1 MTSTSVAEGP
11 TLTGARRFGVLIA
24 LCLAVLVL
32 GLDTTVLNVALP
44 TLASDLDASTSQL
57 QWMANS
63 YNLVLAALLLP
74 AGLLGDRYGR
84 RKIIA
89 IALTLFGAASLAC
102 GLADSAEGLIASRA
116 FLGVGAAMIVPV
128 ALSLITVLFRTE
140 EDRKKAI
147 GFFVVANSIGMP
159 LGPIVGGLLLD
170 HAGWQWIFFMNVP
183 IALIAALAVTLLVPE
198 SRSSRRPAIDW
209 LGIVLSSAGLASLVY
224 GVTKAGE
231 TSWTDGVTVLFL
243 GLAVVL
249 IAGFLLWQRR
259 TTRPLIELRLFHE
272 KTFTGGA
279 VLLTV
284 SVFAIFGLLFTMPQ
298 YFQGINGSD
307 ALHTGLKLLPFI
319 AGMTLGAKL
328 AEPVEA
334 KAGTRL
340 VVMAGFVV
348 MAVGFVLGAFTE
360 LGTGYGYTAIW
371 FVVVGFGLGCS
382 MPQAM
387 NAALGVLDPERAGT
401 GSGLL
406 QAFRQVGGTVGVAVL
421 GTVLNSVYR
430 SNVDTSG
437 LPAQAADAVEKG
449 LGGGLAV
456 ATKAG
461 SADLLSDVRDAFM
474 TSLNTTMW
482 VSAGIAVA
490 GAVLAAALMPKR
502 AAKPSREALMGVEK
516 QNA

>member
-1 MTSTSVAEGP
+1 M
-11 TLTGARRFGVLIA
+11 
-24 LCLAVLVL
+24 AVLVL

-44 TLASDLDASTSQL
+44 TLAADLDASTSQL

-74 AGLLGDRYGR
+74 AGLLGDRFGR

-102 GLADSAEGLIASRA
+102 ALSDSAGQLIGARA

-128 ALSLITVLFRTE
+128 ALSLITVLFPTE
-140 EDRKKAI
+140 VERKKAI

-170 HAGWQWIFFMNVP
+170 HAGWQWIFYLNVP
-183 IALIAALAVTLLVPE
+183 IALIAAIAVSLLVPE
-198 SRSSRRPAIDW
+198 TRSSRRPSIDW
-209 LGIVLSSAGLASLVY
+209 LGILLSSAGLASLVY

-231 TSWTDGVTVLFL
+231 TSWTDGTTVLFL
-243 GLAVVL
+243 ALAVVL
-249 IAGFLLWQRR
+249 LTVFLLWQRR
-259 TTRPLIELRLFHE
+259 NSDPLIELRLFGE
-272 KTFTGGA
+272 KVFTGGA

-284 SVFAIFGLLFTMPQ
+284 AVFAIFGLLFTMPQ

-319 AGMTLGAKL
+319 GGMTVGAKL

-334 KAGTRL
+334 KVGTRL
-340 VVMAGFVV
+340 VVMVGFLVMAAGFL
-348 MAVGFVLGAFTE
+348 LGAFTD
-360 LGTGYGYTAIW
+360 LGTGYGYTSIW

-401 GSGLL
+401 GSALL

-430 SNVDTSG
+430 HNVDTTG

-456 ATKAG
+456 ADKIG
-461 SADLLSDVRDAFM
+461 SADLLGDVRDAFM

-490 GAVLAAALMPKR
+490 GAVLAAVLMPKQ
-502 AAKPSREALMGVEK
+502 ATKASQEALMGIK
-516 QNA
+516 QDA

>member
-1 MTSTSVAEGP
+1 M
-11 TLTGARRFGVLIA
+11 
-24 LCLAVLVL
+24 
-32 GLDTTVLNVALP
+32 
-44 TLASDLDASTSQL
+44 
-57 QWMANS
+57 
-63 YNLVLAALLLP
+63 
-74 AGLLGDRYGR
+74 
-84 RKIIA
+84 
-89 IALTLFGAASLAC
+89 
-102 GLADSAEGLIASRA
+102 
-116 FLGVGAAMIVPV
+116 
-128 ALSLITVLFRTE
+128 
-140 EDRKKAI
+140 
-147 GFFVVANSIGMP
+147 
-159 LGPIVGGLLLD
+159 
-170 HAGWQWIFFMNVP
+170 
-183 IALIAALAVTLLVPE
+183 
-198 SRSSRRPAIDW
+198 
-209 LGIVLSSAGLASLVY
+209 
-224 GVTKAGE
+224 
-231 TSWTDGVTVLFL
+231 
-243 GLAVVL
+243 
-249 IAGFLLWQRR
+249 
-259 TTRPLIELRLFHE
+259 
-272 KTFTGGA
+272 
-279 VLLTV
+279 LLTV

-319 AGMTLGAKL
+319 GGMTLGAKL

-430 SNVDTSG
+430 AGVDTTG
-437 LPAQAADAVEKG
+437 LPAQAADAIEKG

-456 ATKAG
+456 AAKSG

-490 GAVLAAALMPKR
+490 GAVLAAVLMPQRR
-502 AAKPSREALMGVEK
+502 APAPKSVEAGAARVS
-516 QNA
+516 

>member
-1 MTSTSVAEGP
+1 MTTSSVAEGP
-11 TLTGARRFGVLIA
+11 TLTGARRFGVLFA

-44 TLASDLDASTSQL
+44 TLAADLEASTSQL

-74 AGLLGDRYGR
+74 AGLLGDRFGR

-102 GLADSAEGLIASRA
+102 ALSDSAGQLIGARA

-128 ALSLITVLFRTE
+128 ALSLITVLFPTE
-140 EDRKKAI
+140 VERKKAI

-170 HAGWQWIFFMNVP
+170 HAGWQWIFYLNVP
-183 IALIAALAVTLLVPE
+183 IALIAAIAVSLLVPE
-198 SRSSRRPAIDW
+198 TRSSRRPAIDW
-209 LGIVLSSAGLASLVY
+209 LGILLSSAGLASLVY

-231 TSWTDGVTVLFL
+231 TSWTDGITVLFL
-243 GLAVVL
+243 ALAVVL
-249 IAGFLLWQRR
+249 LAVFLLWQRQNPD
-259 TTRPLIELRLFHE
+259 PLIELRLFGE
-272 KTFTGGA
+272 KVFTGGA

-284 SVFAIFGLLFTMPQ
+284 SVVAIFGLLFTMPQ

-319 AGMTLGAKL
+319 GGMTVGAKL

-340 VVMAGFVV
+340 VVMVGFLVMAAGFL
-348 MAVGFVLGAFTE
+348 LGAFTD

-401 GSGLL
+401 GSALL

-430 SNVDTSG
+430 HNVDTTG

-456 ATKAG
+456 ADKVG
-461 SADLLSDVRDAFM
+461 SADLLGDVRDAFM

-490 GAVLAAALMPKR
+490 GAVLAAVLMPKQ
-502 AAKPSREALMGVEK
+502 ATKASQEALMGIK
-516 QNA
+516 QDA

>member
-1 MTSTSVAEGP
+1 MTTSSVAEGP
-11 TLTGARRFGVLIA
+11 TLTGARRFGVLFA

-44 TLASDLDASTSQL
+44 TLAADLDASTSQL

-74 AGLLGDRYGR
+74 AGLLGDRFGR

-89 IALTLFGAASLAC
+89 IALTLFGVASLAC
-102 GLADSAEGLIASRA
+102 ALSDSAGQLIGARA

-128 ALSLITVLFRTE
+128 ALSLITVLFPTE
-140 EDRKKAI
+140 VERKKAI

-170 HAGWQWIFFMNVP
+170 HAGWQWIFYLNVP
-183 IALIAALAVTLLVPE
+183 IALIAAIAVSLLVPE
-198 SRSSRRPAIDW
+198 TRSSRRPAIDW
-209 LGIVLSSAGLASLVY
+209 LGILLSSAGLASLVY

-231 TSWTDGVTVLFL
+231 TSWTDGTTVLFL
-243 GLAVVL
+243 ALAVVL
-249 IAGFLLWQRR
+249 LAVFLLWQRR
-259 TTRPLIELRLFHE
+259 NSDPLIELRLFGE
-272 KTFTGGA
+272 KVFTGGA

-284 SVFAIFGLLFTMPQ
+284 AVFAIFGLLFTMPQ

-319 AGMTLGAKL
+319 GGMTVGAKL

-334 KAGTRL
+334 KVGTRL
-340 VVMAGFVV
+340 VVMAGFLV
-348 MAVGFVLGAFTE
+348 MAAGFLLGAFTD
-360 LGTGYGYTAIW
+360 LGTGYGYTSIW

-401 GSGLL
+401 GSALL

-430 SNVDTSG
+430 HNVDTTG

-456 ATKAG
+456 ATKVG
-461 SADLLSDVRDAFM
+461 SADLLGDVRDAFM
-474 TSLNTTMW
+474 ISLNTTMW
-482 VSAGIAVA
+482 VSAGIAAA
-490 GAVLAAALMPKR
+490 GAVLAAVLMPKH
-502 AAKPSREALMGVEK
+502 ATKASQEALMGIK
-516 QNA
+516 QDA

>member
-1 MTSTSVAEGP
+1 MTTSSVAEGP
-11 TLTGARRFGVLIA
+11 TLTGARRFGVLFA

-44 TLASDLDASTSQL
+44 TLAADLDASTSQL

-74 AGLLGDRYGR
+74 AGLLGDRFGR

-102 GLADSAEGLIASRA
+102 ALSDSAGQLIGARA

-128 ALSLITVLFRTE
+128 ALSLITVLFPTE
-140 EDRKKAI
+140 VERKKAI

-170 HAGWQWIFFMNVP
+170 HAGWQWIFYLNVP
-183 IALIAALAVTLLVPE
+183 IALIAAVAVSLLIPE
-198 SRSSRRPAIDW
+198 TRSSRRPAIDW
-209 LGIVLSSAGLASLVY
+209 LGIPLSSAGLASLVY

-231 TSWTDGVTVLFL
+231 TSWTDGTTVLFL
-243 GLAVVL
+243 ALAVVL
-249 IAGFLLWQRR
+249 LAVFLLWQRR
-259 TTRPLIELRLFHE
+259 SSDPLIELRLFGE
-272 KTFTGGA
+272 KVFTGGA

-319 AGMTLGAKL
+319 GGMTVGAKL

-334 KAGTRL
+334 KVGTRL
-340 VVMAGFVV
+340 VVMAGFLV
-348 MAVGFVLGAFTE
+348 MAAGFLLGAFTD
-360 LGTGYGYTAIW
+360 LGTGYGYTSIW
-371 FVVVGFGLGCS
+371 FVAVGFGLGCS

-401 GSGLL
+401 GSALL

-430 SNVDTSG
+430 HNVDTTG

-456 ATKAG
+456 ATKVG
-461 SADLLSDVRDAFM
+461 SADLLGDVREAFM

-490 GAVLAAALMPKR
+490 GAVLAAVLMPKQ
-502 AAKPSREALMGVEK
+502 AAKASPEALMGIK
-516 QNA
+516 QDA

>member
-1 MTSTSVAEGP
+1 M
-11 TLTGARRFGVLIA
+11 
-24 LCLAVLVL
+24 
-32 GLDTTVLNVALP
+32 
-44 TLASDLDASTSQL
+44 
-57 QWMANS
+57 
-63 YNLVLAALLLP
+63 
-74 AGLLGDRYGR
+74 
-84 RKIIA
+84 
-89 IALTLFGAASLAC
+89 
-102 GLADSAEGLIASRA
+102 
-116 FLGVGAAMIVPV
+116 
-128 ALSLITVLFRTE
+128 
-140 EDRKKAI
+140 
-147 GFFVVANSIGMP
+147 
-159 LGPIVGGLLLD
+159 
-170 HAGWQWIFFMNVP
+170 
-183 IALIAALAVTLLVPE
+183 
-198 SRSSRRPAIDW
+198 
-209 LGIVLSSAGLASLVY
+209 LSSAGLASLVY

-231 TSWTDGVTVLFL
+231 TSWSDGVTMLFL

-319 AGMTLGAKL
+319 GGMTLGAKL

-340 VVMAGFVV
+340 VVMTGFVA
-348 MAVGFVLGAFTE
+348 MALGFVLGAFTE

-382 MPQAM
+382 LPQAM
-387 NAALGVLDPERAGT
+387 NAALGVVDPERAGT

-430 SNVDTSG
+430 AGVDTTG

-456 ATKAG
+456 AAKSG
-461 SADLLSDVRDAFM
+461 SADLLNDVRDAFM

-490 GAVLAAALMPKR
+490 GAVLAAVLMPQRR
-502 AAKPSREALMGVEK
+502 APAPRSVEAGAARVS
-516 QNA
+516 

>member
-1 MTSTSVAEGP
+1 MTTSSVAEGP
-11 TLTGARRFGVLIA
+11 TLTGARRFGVLFA

-44 TLASDLDASTSQL
+44 TLAADLDASTSQL

-74 AGLLGDRYGR
+74 AGLLGDRFGR

-102 GLADSAEGLIASRA
+102 ALSDSAGQLIGARA

-128 ALSLITVLFRTE
+128 ALSLITVLFPTE
-140 EDRKKAI
+140 VERKKAI

-159 LGPIVGGLLLD
+159 VGPIVGGLLLD
-170 HAGWQWIFFMNVP
+170 HAGWQWIFYLNVP
-183 IALIAALAVTLLVPE
+183 IALIAAIAVSLLVPE
-198 SRSSRRPAIDW
+198 TRSSRRPAIDW
-209 LGIVLSSAGLASLVY
+209 LGILLSSTGLASLVY

-231 TSWTDGVTVLFL
+231 TSWTDGTTVLFL
-243 GLAVVL
+243 ALAVVL
-249 IAGFLLWQRR
+249 LAVFLLWQRR
-259 TTRPLIELRLFHE
+259 NSDPLIELRLFGE
-272 KTFTGGA
+272 KVFTGGA

-319 AGMTLGAKL
+319 GGMTVGAKL

-334 KAGTRL
+334 KVGTRL
-340 VVMAGFVV
+340 VVMAGFLV
-348 MAVGFVLGAFTE
+348 MAAGFLLGAFTD

-401 GSGLL
+401 GSALL

-430 SNVDTSG
+430 HNVDTTG

-449 LGGGLAV
+449 LGGGLSV
-456 ATKAG
+456 ATKVG
-461 SADLLSDVRDAFM
+461 SADLLGDVRDAFM

-482 VSAGIAVA
+482 VSAGIAVV
-490 GAVLAAALMPKR
+490 GAVLAAVLMPKQ
-502 AAKPSREALMGVEK
+502 ATKASQEALMGIK
-516 QNA
+516 QDA